1 MLERNVIQSS
11 GFSNRGPVGGRTG
24 FQLRLR
30 QPNYRGMRL
39 SLVEGIDVTVG
50 GVNFPASRNVV
61 VLRGIEYSRNALD
74 SLEETRWHVG
84 EAVDVLVD
92 LAGGLEPGVH
102 RVETI
107 VWMRHP
113 YFPPQFRPVPMRDSQ
128 HVTIIV

>member
-11 GFSNRGPVGGRTG
+11 GFSNRGPAGGRTG
-24 FQLRLR
+24 FRVRLR

-39 SLVEGIDVTVG
+39 SLVEGVDVTVD
-50 GVNFPASRNVV
+50 GVNFPATANAV
-61 VLRGIEYSRNALD
+61 VLRGHEYTRDALD
-74 SLEETRWHVG
+74 ALEETRWHVG
-84 EAVDVLVD
+84 EAIDVLID
-92 LAGGLEPGVH
+92 HPGGLEPGVH